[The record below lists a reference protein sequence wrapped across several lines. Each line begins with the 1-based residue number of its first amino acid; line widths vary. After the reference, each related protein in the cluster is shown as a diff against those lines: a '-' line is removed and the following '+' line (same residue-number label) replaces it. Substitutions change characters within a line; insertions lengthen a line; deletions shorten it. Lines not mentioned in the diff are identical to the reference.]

1 MPTITA
7 STQGG
12 IVYTNNQTSHANARN
27 ADTGTVVIGTAGRSQ
42 NAFSYVRSAGRSGT
56 AYAIYR
62 SFLQFDTSGITG
74 TVSSAT
80 LKIQGYING
89 LADIIVVK
97 STAFGSGYEG
107 TSLVKEDFDS
117 IPGFTDDQ
125 SMSGNV
131 TDYSSEI
138 TTWSTS
144 DYNEITLNAQA
155 LTDMQNDDVFK
166 IAIINHDHD
175 YSNSDPGI
183 NAANRGG
190 MIFENYSGTETDPI
204 IDYTLASTGYSHD
217 VSGLAAA
224 SIAEVNTVATANIGK
239 INSLD

>member
-7 STQGG
+7 STNGG
-12 IVYTNNQTSHANARN
+12 YIIANNHSSHANARN
-27 ADTGTVVIGTAGRSQ
+27 ADTGNTIVANASRAQ
-42 NAFSYVRSAGRSGT
+42 NSFGYVRSAGRSGT

-80 LKIQGYING
+80 LKIYGYING
-89 LADIIVVK
+89 TADLKIVK

-107 TSLVKEDFDS
+107 ATLSKEDFDA
-117 IPGFTDDQ
+117 IPGFVDNQ

-138 TTWSTS
+138 ATWSTS
-144 DYNEITLNAQA
+144 GYNDITLNSTA
-155 LTDMQNDDVFK
+155 LTDMQNDDAFK
-166 IAIINHDHD
+166 IALINHDHD
-175 YSNSDPGI
+175 YKNVDPGI
-183 NAANRGG
+183 AASNLGG
-190 MIFENYSGTETDPI
+190 MYFTAYTGTSTDPI
-204 IDYTLASTGYSHD
+204 IEYTLSSGYGND

-224 SIAEVNTVATANIGK
+224 SIAEVNTVATANIAK
-239 INSLD
+239 INQI